1 MVRTQKIPAKAEETN
16 YILKLK
22 IFKTLPDSLALVNGG
37 QKTWERVKRCQR
49 SNFQHEVKQIMC
61 KQNVL

>member
-1 MVRTQKIPAKAEETN
+1 MRQSEKKYP
-16 YILKLK
+16 LKLK
-22 IFKTLPDSLALVNGG
+22 ILKTLPDRVRLALVNRG
-37 QKTWERVKRCQR
+37 QKTWERVKQCQR